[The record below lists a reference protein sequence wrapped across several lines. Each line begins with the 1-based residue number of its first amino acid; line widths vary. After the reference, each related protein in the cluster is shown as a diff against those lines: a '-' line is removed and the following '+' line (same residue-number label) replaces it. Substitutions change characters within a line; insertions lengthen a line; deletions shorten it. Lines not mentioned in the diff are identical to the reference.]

1 MNRLI
6 SWLMELL
13 ASVLM
18 ATAMLF
24 IASGCNSEGAA
35 GETEGY
41 YSGSES
47 CIVCHERFYDLWA
60 DSHHGLAM
68 QPVTPEFI
76 GSGITLTGEEV
87 QVGESLFS
95 VVAEGDSLIFTE
107 KRADGSMA
115 GYTAVYA
122 MGGKYIY
129 YFLTRLSRGRLQV
142 LPVAWD
148 CRSGSWYNNPESG
161 VRHFEDAEDSALDWD
176 SHYFTFNTS
185 CYNCHVSQLSNN
197 FNSATLEYRTT
208 WLETGINCETCHGPS
223 AEHVRVSE
231 EAGEGNIPP
240 DLKIIVTG
248 EFTPWQHNSSCGSCH
263 AKSAPLEGFYQPG
276 EDFFNYFDL
285 VTLED
290 RDFYPDG
297 RDLGE
302 NYTMTSWM
310 MNRCAA
316 ESDLNCV
323 TCHTSSGRYRFAGD
337 NANNACM
344 PCHSDKVNN
353 PQQHT
358 FHRPDSEGSLC
369 ISCHMP
375 KTTFARMDRSDHS
388 HRPPMPRATIE
399 FGSPNAC
406 NICHSDMSP
415 EWAQAEIEKT
425 HKRDYQSGTI
435 EAGLLLEEA
444 RNGNWENLEKITR
457 YLSDGRFDEVWSASF
472 IRLLAGCS
480 DQAKWPAVIEM
491 TRHQSPLV
499 RGAAARA
506 LAYNG
511 TGESVRRLQTL
522 AGDTMRV
529 VRIGAGYALST
540 LSSSLSA
547 GAAQSMA
554 VNAVEEYRRSL
565 LAHPDSWSSY
575 YNLGNYYSNSGDME
589 SALEAYRKSLT
600 LNPEAVAP
608 MVNAGY
614 IRFLTG
620 DPAGAEQLF
629 KEALRID
636 SSGEAALLNMAL
648 LYGETGDMNR
658 AEEYFRKVLEVNPR
672 SAVAAANLGIIVS
685 ESDPVEALRLVG
697 LASELEP
704 GNSRYRYTR
713 AFFLN
718 NTGDSD
724 NALIVAGEIMASDP
738 GYIDPYWLAVD
749 ILRRK
754 NDKDEAEKL
763 LRIIAGSN
771 SFSPG
776 DRERATRMLNGGM

>member
-1 MNRLI
+1 MSRNNPEWIKAGSILTVVTLVI
-6 SWLMELL
+6 
-13 ASVLM
+13 
-18 ATAMLF
+18 F
-24 IASGCNSEGAA
+24 IASGCNPQKTAEGP
-35 GETEGY
+35 GSD

-60 DSHHGLAM
+60 DSYHGLAM
-68 QPVTPEFI
+68 QPVTAEFI
-76 GSGITLTGEEV
+76 KTEIGLTGDDIA
-87 QVGESLFS
+87 VGESLFTVES
-95 VVAEGDSLIFTE
+95 GGDSLLFTE
-107 KRADGSMA
+107 TRADGSVA
-115 GYTAVYA
+115 SYTAIYA

-129 YFLTRLSRGRLQV
+129 YFLTQFSRGRLQV

-176 SHYFTFNTS
+176 SQYFTFNTS

-276 EDFFNYFDL
+276 EDFFDYFDL

-290 RDFYPDG
+290 HDFYPDG

-310 MNRCAA
+310 MNSCAA

-323 TCHTSSGRYRFAGD
+323 SCHTSSGRYRFAGD
-337 NANNACM
+337 NGNNACM

-358 FHRPDSEGSLC
+358 FHRPDSQGSLC

-388 HRPPMPRATIE
+388 HRPPMPLATIE

-435 EAGLLLEEA
+435 EAGRLLREA
-444 RNGNWENLEKITR
+444 RNGNWENLEKITQ
-457 YLSDGRFDEVWSASF
+457 YLSDGWFDEVWSTSF
-472 IRLLAGCS
+472 IRLLVGCG
-480 DQAKWPAVIEM
+480 DDAKWPVIIEM
-491 TRHQSPLV
+491 TGHQSPLV

-506 LAYNG
+506 LAYNV
-511 TGESVRRLQTL
+511 TGESVERLMEL
-522 AGDTMRV
+522 ATDTVRV

-540 LSSSLSA
+540 ISSSLSA
-547 GAAQSMA
+547 VASKAPG
-554 VNAVEEYRRSL
+554 VDAVEEYRRSL

-575 YNLGNYYSNSGDME
+575 YNLGNYYSNSGDMQ
-589 SALEAYRKSLT
+589 SALNAYRKSLT

-614 IRFLTG
+614 IRFLAG

-629 KEALRID
+629 AEALRID
-636 SSGEAALLNMAL
+636 PFSEAALLNMAL
-648 LYGETGDMNR
+648 LYGETGDMKR
-658 AEEYFRKVLEVNPR
+658 AEEYFRKVMEVNPR
-672 SAVAAANLGIIVS
+672 SAVAAANLAIIVS
-685 ESDPVEALRLVG
+685 
-697 LASELEP
+697 
-704 GNSRYRYTR
+704 
-713 AFFLN
+713 
-718 NTGDSD
+718 
-724 NALIVAGEIMASDP
+724 
-738 GYIDPYWLAVD
+738 
-749 ILRRK
+749 
-754 NDKDEAEKL
+754 
-763 LRIIAGSN
+763 
-771 SFSPG
+771 
-776 DRERATRMLNGGM
+776 